1 MTNTATARYT
11 LAAGLAFV
19 LVVFGID
26 KFLHPLVWIGWIP
39 KSFDG
44 LIGMSQ
50 GTWLRLIGTVEVF
63 LGVLVIVP
71 KALVQKIASVLIAL
85 HLVAILTQT
94 GWNDIA
100 VRDIGLL
107 FMTIGL
113 FYLL

>member
-1 MTNTATARYT
+1 MTNTTIARYT
-11 LAAGLAFV
+11 FAAGLAFV

-50 GTWLRLIGTVEVF
+50 GTWLKIIGALEVLLAVF
-63 LGVLVIVP
+63 VLVP
-71 KALVQKIASVLIAL
+71 KSLVQKIASVLIAL
-85 HLVAILTQT
+85 YLTAILTQT
-94 GWNDIA
+94 GWNNIA

-107 FMTIGL
+107 FMATGL